1 MQWDNFYVLVGVRGL
16 RMWCLRDIYKMKK
29 TEELSILILTHKVQ
43 QCLFIRHGETIKQ
56 ILSPLTNGNTQRA
69 GEDILT

>member
-1 MQWDNFYVLVGVRGL
+1 MCWLACVACL
-16 RMWCLRDIYKMKK
+16 RTWYLRDIYKMKK